1 MTFSYEATVEK
12 LRQTPAGREATMYG
26 PIRDLFVHVLGYPA
40 TDINIDTAG
49 EMGRPDLT
57 VEAPS
62 GFVNARGQEAKIGW
76 IVVEAK
82 DERGCF
88 TNMITR
94 EKIFAEKAK
103 YIGVHTAFFV
113 MVEPDAWIIRSVAG
127 GLLAPDADI
136 VISLIGC
143 SEHDLREKSR
153 PLSCELAG
161 VSREL
166 ARFRDG
172 DVTLIGVEKLSLPRV
187 PVDSLSP
194 AQRNRLRLT
203 RKRFFDQVRDATRHL
218 QDAVAGA
225 LARVHPDIIEYQ
237 KDAMDFWRHFEKP
250 AENYFDTRTL
260 TLHGRPLGPDA
271 SRLHDREAAR
281 LRRKFA
287 KSPTIARL
295 SIQGL
300 PEFQRRT
307 GADDDKVHALFAI
320 ETANLILARILLL
333 RFFEDHG
340 FFGDIRYVC
349 NGGIAAFQNMKNYFQ
364 ASYASLLE
372 KAYAEGGR
380 LYASAFDQTEL
391 DWIFGPSDAPLSS
404 AIEWTMFRFARFDF
418 ATIKGDILTGIY
430 DRFMDR
436 DQRKRMGEFFTPP
449 SIARYM
455 VKRLGVNRDCRVFDP
470 ACGSGTFLLESYRC
484 MVGDDVERGAAEY
497 QDVLTA
503 MAHIAGND
511 LNTFSS
517 VLTQIQLL
525 WQILSFKEEME
536 RDGFPDILVS
546 AKANSL
552 VFTDYLRAAERF
564 YEIDVPEYDAVI
576 GNPPY
581 VRAERS
587 DQELDPASCRDFEGG
602 RAGFHGISS
611 KINVYGLFLYRAL
624 DRWCKPA
631 SADGLR
637 AGKVAFVLPIS
648 LFDSHDMRELR
659 DLFKVGGRWAIRE
672 IVDMELIWKKVFD
685 AKALPAV
692 FIAENRPATAND
704 VVSIRFADYSCVR
717 AASSMDA
724 VDEFAI
730 EELPESI
737 VPYSDIFSPDGR
749 VLTRLTQT
757 RLNIVRTLWKNPTLS
772 EAAKPYWVRK
782 DGSRIVEWKDHLPPN
797 YELRWEARSFCSG
810 GLAFRGSKHQHA
822 QGINVYKGENIIATE
837 IQGPPVLEH
846 ADIASAD
853 DPGPWRYA
861 DILPN
866 VGYALAGVAHC
877 ANAVKFD
884 PRKMA
889 FTNTATLFFPRDDL
903 VNIPFDLL
911 MLSNIYI
918 WFYALATRMG
928 ILDTQRSHIYPTNF
942 AMLPWNEAFA
952 EAADEL
958 ENMRESVIKA
968 CRNRIDAEQSLR
980 TALSGLNLLT
990 LKQRVQANADAKL
1003 SWSDGFSEKDYEV
1016 EIGVPAVL
1024 NQEDGYL
1031 VNLADGLLDWVY
1043 CNQQDISRGLAAALR
1058 QRKGQAL
1065 NKSTL
1070 FNLPIPLTDAE
1081 LEQWNTVVVHYQ
1093 EEVLEQEMLDA
1104 LNALDQVVGRCLGL
1118 TPTDIAEIQRDL
1130 REDPFLKGIRPRYPG
1145 TVTRK
1150 QGFRT
1155 NLGSGERYR

>member
-1 MTFSYEATVEK
+1 MTFSYDATIEK
-12 LRQTPAGREATMYG
+12 LRQTPAGREASMYG
-26 PIRDLFVHVLGYPA
+26 PLRDLFVHVLGYPA

-62 GFVNARGQEAKIGW
+62 GFVDAMGREAKIGW

-88 TNMITR
+88 TNVITR

-113 MVEPDAWIIRSVAG
+113 MVEPEVWVIRSVAG
-127 GLLAPDADI
+127 GLLAADADI
-136 VISLIGC
+136 VISLSGC
-143 SEHDLREKSR
+143 SEHELRER
-153 PLSCELAG
+153 AWPLSCALAG

-172 DVTLIGVEKLSLPRV
+172 DVTLIGVEKLSV
-187 PVDSLSP
+187 PGVHLDSLPP

-218 QDAVAGA
+218 QDAVTGA
-225 LARVHPDIIEYQ
+225 LARIQPDIMAFQ
-237 KDAMDFWRHFEKP
+237 KDAADFWHQFERP
-250 AENYFDTRTL
+250 AENGFDARTL
-260 TLHGRPLGPDA
+260 TLQGRPMGPDA
-271 SRLHDREAAR
+271 SRHHDRDAAR

-295 SIQGL
+295 AIQGL

-307 GADDDKVHALFAI
+307 GADDDKVQTLFAI

-340 FFGDIRYVC
+340 FFGKIRYVC

-372 KAYAEGGR
+372 KAYAEGSR

-455 VKRLGVNRDCRVFDP
+455 VNRLGVDRHCRVLDP
-470 ACGSGTFLLESYRC
+470 ACGSGTFLLEGYRR
-484 MVGDDVERGAAEY
+484 MVGYDVERGAAEY
-497 QDVLTA
+497 QDVLAA

-525 WQILSFKEEME
+525 WQILSFKEDME

-552 VFTDYLRAAERF
+552 VSKDCLRAMERF
-564 YEIDVPEYDAVI
+564 GEIDVPEYDAVI

-587 DQELDPASCRDFEGG
+587 DQDLDPASRRDFEGG

-611 KINVYGLFLYRAL
+611 KMNVYGLFLYRAL

-631 SADGLR
+631 SADGMG

-659 DLFKVGGRWAIRE
+659 DLFQVGGRWTIRE

-685 AKALPAV
+685 AKALPAI
-692 FIAENRPATAND
+692 FIAENRPATTND

-730 EELPESI
+730 EDLPESM
-737 VPYSDIFSPDGR
+737 VPYPDIFSADGR
-749 VLTRLTQT
+749 ILTRLTPK
-757 RLNIVRTLWKNPTLS
+757 RLRIVHKLLENATLG

-782 DGSRIVEWKDHLPPN
+782 DGSRIVEWRDHLPN
-797 YELRWEARSFCSG
+797 DALRWELRSFCSG
-810 GLAFRGSKHQHA
+810 GLAFRGSKNQHA

-837 IQGPPVLEH
+837 LQGEAALDH
-846 ADIASAD
+846 ADVANVD
-853 DPGPWRYA
+853 DPGPWKYA

-884 PRKMA
+884 PRMIA
-889 FTNTATLFFPRDDL
+889 FTNTVTLFFPRDDL
-903 VNIPFDLL
+903 IHVPFDLL
-911 MLSNIYI
+911 MLSNVYV
-918 WFYALATRMG
+918 WYYALVARMG
-928 ILDTQRSHIYPTNF
+928 ILDTQRSHIYPSNF
-942 AMLPWNEAFA
+942 AMLPWNEAFVD
-952 EAADEL
+952 AADEL
-958 ENMRESVIKA
+958 ENMRERVVQA

-980 TALSGLNLLT
+980 TALSGLNLPT
-990 LKQRVQANADAKL
+990 LKQRVQANASAKL

-1016 EIGVPAVL
+1016 EIGAPVVL
-1024 NQEDGYL
+1024 DQEDGYL
-1031 VNLADGLLDWVY
+1031 VNLANGLLDWVF
-1043 CNQQDISRGLAAALR
+1043 CNQQDITWGLATALR
-1058 QRKGQAL
+1058 QKKGRSL
-1065 NKSTL
+1065 NKSDL
-1070 FNLPIPLTDAE
+1070 FNLPIPLTDIE
-1081 LEQWNTVVVHYQ
+1081 LEQWNAVVIHYQ
-1093 EEVLEQEMLDA
+1093 EDVLEQEMLSA
-1104 LNALDQVVGRCLGL
+1104 LNALDQVVGQCLGL
-1118 TPTDIAEIQRDL
+1118 APADIAEIQRDL

-1145 TVTRK
+1145 TITRK
-1150 QGFRT
+1150 QGFRSS
-1155 NLGSGERYR
+1155 LGSSERYR